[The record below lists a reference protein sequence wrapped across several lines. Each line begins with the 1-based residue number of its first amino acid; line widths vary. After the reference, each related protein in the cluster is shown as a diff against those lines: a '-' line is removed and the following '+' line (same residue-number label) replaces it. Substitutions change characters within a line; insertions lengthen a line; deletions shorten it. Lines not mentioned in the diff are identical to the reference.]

1 MKRKRIFFASVAIL
15 AIAFIGTF
23 AVSSRRQTT
32 NEALYINNVE
42 ALSRTDAGGLVVQCK
57 CKSHFFSPN
66 VCTVNSDG
74 GYCGGDP
81 CANHDS
87 NCR

>member
-1 MKRKRIFFASVAIL
+1 M
-15 AIAFIGTF
+15 
-23 AVSSRRQTT
+23 
-32 NEALYINNVE
+32 NNVE